1 MTSRAWRHDCRKR
14 IQGGD
19 PVNMKRTIPVVFQ
32 VGAGILIIVAAI
44 LVAGFLLSHAQ
55 MLSTPAGFSIIRPPD
70 EVSTILVDGDM
81 VWTGGKGG
89 VILFDRTNRSIQP
102 LPPGAPLFGYVRG
115 IAKDPEGSIWIAHD
129 GGLARFSRNAWT
141 SFGEHTGAPFSK
153 SLSVIFQADGSIW
166 VGTEGKIVQYTK
178 GTWIEIV
185 PPPSITLASA
195 DVLFFDSSGD
205 LWIGCGSPTHGG
217 LFRYDGRNW
226 TAYGTDNG
234 LPHPVVRDVTESADG
249 AIWVATGFSGQGGV
263 ARYSGGK
270 WTAFTT
276 ADGLAG
282 PSTRSVHEDRTG
294 RMWIGSE
301 YDGVLLR
308 NKTADRILT
317 RKDGLAGNEVKVV
330 REDREGTF
338 WIGTD
343 GGLSVINTTAL
354 S

>member
-1 MTSRAWRHDCRKR
+1 MK
-14 IQGGD
+14 QNL
-19 PVNMKRTIPVVFQ
+19 PVILQ

-44 LVAGFLLSHAQ
+44 LVAGFLLSQVQ
-55 MLSTPAGFSIIRPPD
+55 MLSTPSGFTIIRPPD
-70 EVSTILVDGDM
+70 EVSTILVDGDI

-89 VILFDRTNRSIQP
+89 VILFDRINRSRQP
-102 LPPGAPLFGYVRG
+102 LPPGAPEFGYVRG
-115 IAKDPEGSIWIAHD
+115 IAKDPEGSVWIAHD
-129 GGLARFSRNAWT
+129 GGLARFSHSAWT
-141 SFGEHTGAPFSK
+141 VFDEHTGAPFSK
-153 SLSVIFQADGSIW
+153 ALSVVSRSDGSTW
-166 VGTEGKIVQYTK
+166 VGTEGNIVQYTN

-195 DVLFFDSSGD
+195 DALFFDSSGD
-205 LWIGCGSPTHGG
+205 LWIGCGSSTHGG

-226 TAYGTDNG
+226 TVYGTDNG

-249 AIWVATGFSGQGGV
+249 AIWVATGFSGQGGA

-282 PSTRSVHEDRTG
+282 PSTRSVYEDKSG

-308 NKTADRILT
+308 NKTADRVLT

-330 REDREGTF
+330 WQDREGTF
-338 WIGTD
+338 WIGTE
-343 GGLSVINTTAL
+343 GGLSVINSSAL
-354 S
+354 V

>member
-1 MTSRAWRHDCRKR
+1 
-14 IQGGD
+14 
-19 PVNMKRTIPVVFQ
+19 MKRHLPVVLQ

-55 MLSTPAGFSIIRPPD
+55 MLSAPAGFTIIRPPD
-70 EVSTILVDGDM
+70 EVSTILVDGDT

-89 VILFDRTNRSIQP
+89 VIPFDRINRSRQP
-102 LPPGAPLFGYVRG
+102 LPPGAPQFGYVRG
-115 IAKDPEGSIWIAHD
+115 IAKDPDGSIWIAHD
-129 GGLARFSRNAWT
+129 AGLARLSRNAWT
-141 SFGEHTGAPFSK
+141 VFDEHTGAPFSK
-153 SLSVIFQADGSIW
+153 ALSVISQADGSIW
-166 VGTEGKIVQYTK
+166 VGTEGNIVHYTK

-185 PPPSITLASA
+185 LPPFPALASA

-205 LWIGCGSPTHGG
+205 LWIGCGSSTNGG

-226 TAYGTDNG
+226 TVYGIDNG

-249 AIWVATGFSGQGGV
+249 TIWVATGFASHGGA
-263 ARYSGGK
+263 ARYSGGN

-282 PSTRSVHEDRTG
+282 PSTRSVYEDNSG

-301 YDGVLLR
+301 YDGVFIR
-308 NKTADRILT
+308 NTTADRILT

-338 WIGTD
+338 WIGTE
-343 GGLSVINTTAL
+343 GGLSVINADAL
-354 S
+354 V

>member
-1 MTSRAWRHDCRKR
+1 
-14 IQGGD
+14 
-19 PVNMKRTIPVVFQ
+19 MKRHLPVVLQ

-55 MLSTPAGFSIIRPPD
+55 MLSAPAGFTIIRPPD

-89 VILFDRTNRSIQP
+89 LILFDRIKRSTQP
-102 LPPGAPLFGYVRG
+102 LPAGAPQFGYVRG
-115 IAKDPEGSIWIAHD
+115 IAKDPDGSVWIAHD
-129 GGLARFSRNAWT
+129 GGLARFSHNAWT
-141 SFGEHTGAPFSK
+141 IFDEHTGAPFSK
-153 SLSVIFQADGSIW
+153 ALSVISRADGSIW
-166 VGTEGKIVQYTK
+166 VGTEGNIVQYMN

-185 PPPSITLASA
+185 PPLSITLASA
-195 DVLFFDSSGD
+195 DVLFFDRSGD
-205 LWIGCGSPTHGG
+205 LWIGCGSSTHGG

-226 TAYGTDNG
+226 IVFGTDNG
-234 LPHPVVRDVTESADG
+234 LPHPVVRDITQSADG
-249 AIWVATGFSGQGGV
+249 SIWVATGFSGQGGA
-263 ARYSGGK
+263 ARYSSGT

-282 PSTRSVHEDRTG
+282 PSTRSVHEDRPG

-338 WIGTD
+338 WIGTE
-343 GGLSVINTTAL
+343 GGLSVINASAL
-354 S
+354 V

>member
-89 VILFDRTNRSIQP
+89 VILFDRINRSVQP
-102 LPPGAPLFGYVRG
+102 LPPGAPEFGYVRE
-115 IAKDPEGSIWIAHD
+115 IAKDPEGSVWIAHD
-129 GGLARFSRNAWT
+129 GGLARFSNNTWT

-153 SLSVIFQADGSIW
+153 SLSVISQADGSIW
-166 VGTEGKIVQYTK
+166 VGTEGKIVQYTN

-195 DVLFFDSSGD
+195 DVLFFDMSGD
-205 LWIGCGSPTHGG
+205 LWIGCGSPTYGG

-226 TAYGTDNG
+226 TVYGLDNG

-282 PSTRSVHEDRTG
+282 PSTRSVHEDRSG

-308 NKTADRILT
+308 NKTADRTLK

>member
-1 MTSRAWRHDCRKR
+1 MTSRAWLLDRRTR

-19 PVNMKRTIPVVFQ
+19 SVNMKRNIPVVLQ
-32 VGAGILIIVAAI
+32 VGAGILIVVAAI

-55 MLSTPAGFSIIRPPD
+55 MLSTPAGFTIIRPPD
-70 EVSTILVDGDM
+70 EVSTILIVGDT

-89 VILFDRTNRSIQP
+89 VILFDRISRSRQL
-102 LPPGAPLFGYVRG
+102 LPPGAPEFGYVRG

-129 GGLARFSRNAWT
+129 GGLARFSHNAWT
-141 SFGEHTGAPFSK
+141 DFDTQSGAPFSK
-153 SLSVIFQADGSIW
+153 ALSVISQEDGSIW
-166 VGTEGKIVQYTK
+166 VGTEGKIVQYSK

-185 PPPSITLASA
+185 LPPSITLASA
-195 DVLFFDSSGD
+195 DVLFFDSSGN
-205 LWIGCGSPTHGG
+205 LWIGCGSPAHGG

-226 TAYGTDNG
+226 TVYGLGNG

-249 AIWVATGFSGQGGV
+249 AIWVATGFSGQGGA

-308 NKTADRILT
+308 NKMADRILT

-338 WIGTD
+338 WIGTE
-343 GGLSVINTTAL
+343 GGLSVINTTL

>member
-89 VILFDRTNRSIQP
+89 VILFDRINRSVQP
-102 LPPGAPLFGYVRG
+102 LPPGAPEFGYVRE
-115 IAKDPEGSIWIAHD
+115 IAKDPEGSVWIAHD
-129 GGLARFSRNAWT
+129 GGLARFSNNTWT

-153 SLSVIFQADGSIW
+153 SLSVISQADGSIW
-166 VGTEGKIVQYTK
+166 VGTEGKIVQYTN

-195 DVLFFDSSGD
+195 DVLFFDMSGD
-205 LWIGCGSPTHGG
+205 LWIGCGSPTYGG

-226 TAYGTDNG
+226 TVYGLDNG

-308 NKTADRILT
+308 NKTADRTLK

>member
-1 MTSRAWRHDCRKR
+1 
-14 IQGGD
+14 
-19 PVNMKRTIPVVFQ
+19 MKRTIPVVLQ

-129 GGLARFSRNAWT
+129 GGLARFSNNTWT

-153 SLSVIFQADGSIW
+153 SLSVISQADGSIW
-166 VGTEGKIVQYTK
+166 VGTEGKIVHYTN

-185 PPPSITLASA
+185 PSPSITLASA
-195 DVLFFDSSGD
+195 NVLFFDSSGD

-226 TAYGTDNG
+226 TVYDLDNG

-330 REDREGTF
+330 REDREGMF
-338 WIGTD
+338 WIGTE

>member
-1 MTSRAWRHDCRKR
+1 
-14 IQGGD
+14 
-19 PVNMKRTIPVVFQ
+19 
-32 VGAGILIIVAAI
+32 
-44 LVAGFLLSHAQ
+44 
-55 MLSTPAGFSIIRPPD
+55 
-70 EVSTILVDGDM
+70 
-81 VWTGGKGG
+81 
-89 VILFDRTNRSIQP
+89 
-102 LPPGAPLFGYVRG
+102 
-115 IAKDPEGSIWIAHD
+115 
-129 GGLARFSRNAWT
+129 
-141 SFGEHTGAPFSK
+141 
-153 SLSVIFQADGSIW
+153 
-166 VGTEGKIVQYTK
+166 
-178 GTWIEIV
+178 
-185 PPPSITLASA
+185 
-195 DVLFFDSSGD
+195 
-205 LWIGCGSPTHGG
+205 

-226 TAYGTDNG
+226 TVYGLDNG

-308 NKTADRILT
+308 NKTADRTLK

>member
-1 MTSRAWRHDCRKR
+1 MTSRPRWNNRNTK

-19 PVNMKRTIPVVFQ
+19 PVNIKRTIPVIFQ
-32 VGAGILIIVAAI
+32 VGAGIFIIVAAI

-55 MLSTPAGFSIIRPPD
+55 MLSTPAGFSILRPPD

-81 VWTGGKGG
+81 VWTGGKAG
-89 VILFDRTNRSIQP
+89 VIMFDRINRSVQP
-102 LPPGAPLFGYVRG
+102 PLPGAPEFGYVRG

-141 SFGEHTGAPFSK
+141 IFGEHTGAPFSK
-153 SLSVIFQADGSIW
+153 ALSVISQADGLIW
-166 VGTEGKIVQYTK
+166 VGTEGKIVHYTN

-185 PPPSITLASA
+185 LPPSITLASA

-205 LWIGCGSPTHGG
+205 LWIGCGSPAHGG
-217 LFRYDGRNW
+217 LFRYDGRIW
-226 TAYGTDNG
+226 TVYGLDNG

-338 WIGTD
+338 WIGTE
-343 GGLSVINTTAL
+343 GGLSVINASAL
-354 S
+354 V

>member
-1 MTSRAWRHDCRKR
+1 
-14 IQGGD
+14 
-19 PVNMKRTIPVVFQ
+19 MKRNVPVALQ

-55 MLSTPAGFSIIRPPD
+55 MLSAPAGFTIIRPPD
-70 EVSTILVDGDM
+70 EVSTILIDGDM

-89 VILFDRTNRSIQP
+89 VIMFDRTNRSTQP
-102 LPPGAPLFGYVRG
+102 PPPGAPQFGYVRG
-115 IAKDPEGSIWIAHD
+115 IAKDPDGSIWIAHD
-129 GGLARFSRNAWT
+129 GGLARLSRNAWT
-141 SFGEHTGAPFSK
+141 DFGEHNGAPFSK
-153 SLSVIFQADGSIW
+153 ALSVISQADGSIW
-166 VGTEGKIVQYTK
+166 VGTEGNIVQYTK

-185 PPPSITLASA
+185 PPPFITLGSA

-205 LWIGCGSPTHGG
+205 LWIGCGSSTHGG

-226 TAYGTDNG
+226 TVYGTDNG

-249 AIWVATGFSGQGGV
+249 AIWVATGFANHGGA
-263 ARYSGGK
+263 ARFYDGN

-282 PSTRSVHEDRTG
+282 PSSRSVYEDKSG
-294 RMWIGSE
+294 RIWIGSE

-308 NKTADRILT
+308 NKTTDRILA

-330 REDREGTF
+330 REDLEGTF
-338 WIGTD
+338 WIGTE

-354 S
+354 L